1 MNLRMKVNLLNALTH
16 QEFTISELLKKK
28 SRMIELMS
36 DTTSD
41 DEELVTDKF
50 KDKNVDLK
58 PTKPTVP
65 FTLASIPSSKSMGTS
80 IVDQILLEESLRA
93 NQPITASV
101 IKLKNC
107 NKNLSV
113 EG

>member
-1 MNLRMKVNLLNALTH
+1 ML
-16 QEFTISELLKKK
+16 
-28 SRMIELMS
+28 

-41 DEELVTDKF
+41 DESFTDKS
-50 KDKNVDLK
+50 KDKNVGLK

-65 FTLASIPSSKSMGTS
+65 FTLAQASIPSSKPMRTS

-93 NQPITASV
+93 NQPISGSV
-101 IKLKNC
+101 TKLKNC

>member
-1 MNLRMKVNLLNALTH
+1 M
-16 QEFTISELLKKK
+16 
-28 SRMIELMS
+28 MS
-36 DTTSD
+36 DTTFD
-41 DEELVTDKF
+41 DESFTNKSAD
-50 KDKNVDLK
+50 NVKRSVDPK

-65 FTLASIPSSKSMGTS
+65 FMLASIPSSKPMGTS

-93 NQPITASV
+93 NQPISSSV
-101 IKLKNC
+101 TKLKNC